1 MNTINSTQ
9 LLDQL
14 EKMRSLAQQES
25 TLPSLATTQ
34 PEGADFSAL
43 IKNQIEQVNHAQKTG
58 SEMAKAFELGEPG
71 VDLAQVMISMQ
82 KASIQFQALTE
93 VRNKLLGAY
102 QEVMSMQ
109 V

>member
-1 MNTINSTQ
+1 MNTINATQ

-25 TLPSLATTQ
+25 ALRPPATQ
-34 PEGADFSAL
+34 PESADFSAL